1 MARHFRSR
9 MNSRLL
15 CVLLGFWCLSCVPL
29 RTATAKDYFLTIGGG
44 YAPEGNQASME
55 ANVLF
60 FREVLQQT
68 HASSP
73 YEHRVFFADGSD
85 PSPDLQCT
93 ASLPYS
99 ELIPPELT
107 TILGWK
113 FSPIEYR
120 DHQITQVDGRNN
132 PKDVERGFDEVLQET
147 LPGDRLFV
155 YVTAHGG
162 ASKTDNPHDTKIY
175 GWDRQSVSASTVSRW
190 LAKVP
195 EQVPV
200 IMVMAQCYCGGFAH
214 AIFEDASQDRGLAS
228 GLRIG
233 FFAQQHNLPAAGC
246 RPDISNDEEY
256 SSYFWGAILGRSRNG
271 KPIEGVDRN
280 LDGQVS
286 LAEAHLYAVIASPTI
301 DIPLRASDA
310 LLRAFSHLGD
320 TTDDAKADSEEAA
333 VSDDPSVGDSSHE
346 DLEVSSFVTM
356 EHTIESLLQNAES
369 THREIALHFIKALDV
384 DPALPASSVQQMIRS
399 NQRDGLNRR
408 RQGRSSGKA
417 HKDLAEKLKTQ
428 MMEQWPEL
436 VKVENPQDIDS
447 LQIPLSSICE
457 EIVQWPD
464 FAAFSD
470 LERERLESR
479 KRSQANE
486 LKRVQYSRLLHTLE
500 SLVLAEN
507 LTRIADEAIIER
519 YRAMLALE
527 QSTLAPS
534 TIELT
539 LR

>member
-1 MARHFRSR
+1 MARHIRLRSSAR
-9 MNSRLL
+9 AL
-15 CVLLGFWCLSCVPL
+15 CGLLGFWCLSCVPFK
-29 RTATAKDYFLTIGGG
+29 TATAKDYFLTIGGG

-68 HASSP
+68 HDSSG
-73 YEHRVFFADGSD
+73 YEHRVFFADGTD

-93 ASLPYS
+93 ASLPYGD
-99 ELIPPELT
+99 LIPPELT

-132 PKDVERGFDEVLQET
+132 PKDIERGFERVLQET
-147 LPGDRLFV
+147 RPGDRLFV

-162 ASKTDNPHDTKIY
+162 ASKTDNPYDTKIY
-175 GWDRQSVSASTVSRW
+175 GWGRQSVSARTVSQW
-190 LAKVP
+190 LEKVP
-195 EQVPV
+195 DQVPV

-214 AIFEDASQDRGLAS
+214 AIFEDASRERGLAS

-286 LAEAHLYAVIASPTI
+286 LAEAHLYSVTASPTI

-310 LLRAFSHLGD
+310 LLRAYSHLGD
-320 TTDDAKADSEEAA
+320 APDNENADTEEAEI
-333 VSDDPSVGDSSHE
+333 DDPSEGE
-346 DLEVSSFVTM
+346 LRREVSDISSFVTM
-356 EHTIESLLQNAES
+356 EHSIESLLQNAES
-369 THREIALHFIKALDV
+369 THREIALHFIKELDI
-384 DPALPASSVQQMIRS
+384 DPTLPASSVQKMIRS
-399 NQRDGLNRR
+399 SQRDGMNRR

-417 HKDLAEKLKTQ
+417 HKDLAEKIKIQL
-428 MMEQWPEL
+428 MEQWPEL
-436 VKVENPQDIDS
+436 SKVENPQDIDA

-457 EIVQWPD
+457 TVVQWPD

-479 KRSQANE
+479 KQSQSNE
-486 LKRVQYSRLLHTLE
+486 LKRVRFSRLLHTLE

-507 LTRIADEAIIER
+507 LVRTADESIVER
-519 YRAMLALE
+519 YQAMLALE
-527 QSTLAPS
+527 QSTLAPG
-534 TIELT
+534 TVELT
-539 LR
+539 SR